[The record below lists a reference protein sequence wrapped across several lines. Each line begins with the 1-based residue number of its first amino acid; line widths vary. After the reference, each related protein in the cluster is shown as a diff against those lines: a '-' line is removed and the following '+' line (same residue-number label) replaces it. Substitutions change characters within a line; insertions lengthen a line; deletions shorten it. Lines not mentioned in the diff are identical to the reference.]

1 MSNLKY
7 KCDIC
12 GGNESKIIEKR
23 ETLQVREDE
32 IEINSCIRICECG
45 NELFDE
51 ELEEDNLSRA
61 YDLYRM
67 KHSIIAISEIR
78 EIRERYALSQR
89 TLGKILGWG
98 EVTIHRYETGAVP
111 DASHNKMLLLLKD
124 PSVMKQ
130 LLLDSQ
136 DVIPKTTFARAMHRI
151 VEILE
156 RRESEDFFN
165 LIQKRLKYPN
175 VSIDSGFKQLDL
187 VKLANVVLYFASNI
201 SDMWKTKLNKLLF
214 YSDFICFKEL
224 TVSITGLRYLKSDF
238 GPVPQDYET
247 VIASLK
253 MLGFVDI
260 VPTETAY
267 NVNGGDIIKP
277 LDCYDPDV
285 FKPEELEVLEIVRK
299 KFSEFSSR
307 EISEYSHQEKGWVVT
322 PFYEAISYGYAS
334 ELN

>member
-12 GGNESKIIEKR
+12 GKNESMIIEKR

-32 IEINSCIRICECG
+32 IEVVSCVRTCECG

-51 ELEEDNLSRA
+51 ALEEDNLSRA
-61 YDLYRM
+61 YDLYRL

-124 PSVMKQ
+124 PSVVKQ

-136 DVIPKTTFARAMHRI
+136 DVIPKTTFVRAMQRI
-151 VEILE
+151 GEILD
-156 RRESEDFFN
+156 RREGEDFFN
-165 LIQKRLKYPN
+165 LIQKRLKYSN
-175 VSIDSGFKQLDL
+175 VGIDSGFKQLDL
-187 VKLANVVLYFASNI
+187 VKLANVVLYFAVNI
-201 SDMWKTKLNKLLF
+201 SNLWKTKLNKLLF

-224 TVSITGLRYLKSDF
+224 TVSITGLRYLKYEF
-238 GPVPQDYET
+238 GPVPQDYEA

-260 VPTETAY
+260 VPTETAH
-267 NVNGGDIIKP
+267 VNGGDIIKA

-285 FKPEELEVLEIVRK
+285 FKPEELEVLERVRK
-299 KFSEFSSR
+299 KFSECTSR
-307 EISEYSHQEKGWVVT
+307 EISEYSHKETGWVVT
-322 PFYEAISYGYAS
+322 PFHEAISYGYAS